1 MAASIKEISSA
12 LLGAESV
19 LILTHVRPDGDALG
33 SSFGMR
39 QWLRDRGIEAQVFLL
54 EAPPKRYRNLC
65 QDYITIETFP
75 GFDKFDLILTLD
87 CATFNRIG
95 FDDRNAIPTGKLYNV
110 DHHVTNSISG
120 KSNLVDGKASSC
132 CEIAAKIA
140 MSDGV
145 KLSKKCATFLL
156 LGIITDTG
164 SFRFS
169 NTSSEALRI
178 AAQLID
184 AGAELETLVNAAYFS
199 DTFDQLKME
208 AEVTNQIKL
217 AFSGRFAYAFLSDE
231 LLGKYHFD
239 LKESEN
245 VIDLLRRIDT
255 VTIAI
260 LIYKRDDGFKLSLRS
275 KDSRFPVLGIAQKF
289 NGGGHLLAGG
299 ATICAKE
306 FAEVES
312 ALLAA
317 VGEVL
322 GK

>member
-1 MAASIKEISSA
+1 MAESIKDIA
-12 LLGAESV
+12 ATLLGAKSV
-19 LILTHVRPDGDALG
+19 LILTHARPDGDALG

-39 QWLRDRGIEAQVFLL
+39 QWLRDRGIEAEVFLL
-54 EAPPKRYRNLC
+54 DAPPKRYSNLC
-65 QDYITIETFP
+65 RGYISTFP
-75 GFDKFDLILTLD
+75 DFDKFDRILVLD
-87 CATFNRIG
+87 CANFNRIG
-95 FDDRNAIPTGKLYNV
+95 FPDLDAIPLDKLCNV
-110 DHHVTNSISG
+110 DHHVSNSICG
-120 KSNLVDGKASSC
+120 KDNFVDDNASSC

-140 MSDGV
+140 TFDEAT
-145 KLSKKCATFLL
+145 LSKECATLLL

-169 NTSSEALRI
+169 NTGSGALRI

-184 AGAELETLVNAAYFS
+184 AGADLETLVNAAYFS

-217 AFSGRFAYAFLSDE
+217 AFSGRLAYAFLSDE
-231 LLGKYHFD
+231 LLEKYHFD

-260 LIYKRDDGFKLSLRS
+260 LIYKRDDNFKLSLRS
-275 KDSRFPVLGIAQKF
+275 KDSRFPVLGIARKF

-299 ATICAKE
+299 ATICAKD
-306 FAEVES
+306 FAEVER
-312 ALLAA
+312 AMLEA